1 MGGPGVL
8 AAKNTGSHCAGGTA
22 TGWLVCASLL
32 ATLDFVCGRKAVRK
46 AAATPMSTST
56 RKLEASFL
64 SYKLRWGGGSRQGEG
79 EGLGRRRSGQGTH
92 TEHARHGCDAR
103 RVEVSGWLAMSVT
116 TSKKQLESQQHS
128 ERKKTAW
135 TGNSQALKCQSKRVK
150 SGDPGAVTRDKV
162 RRTKL

>member
-64 SYKLRWGGGSRQGEG
+64 SYRLRWGGGLEGTVLQGNVWCSQNRVVLVLTSGRARCGVVG
-79 EGLGRRRSGQGTH
+79 E
-92 TEHARHGCDAR
+92 
-103 RVEVSGWLAMSVT
+103 V
-116 TSKKQLESQQHS
+116 
-128 ERKKTAW
+128 
-135 TGNSQALKCQSKRVK
+135 
-150 SGDPGAVTRDKV
+150 
-162 RRTKL
+162 